1 MILPEI
7 QLTKLAV
14 ADAKRC
20 LQWNYS
26 TLYNNAEKAYNE
38 GWDFFECQCSR
49 DFRQRVLSIIHR
61 YMSVNNVRVYDNI
74 IYLFSDN
81 TLILILIPKEEYLPI

>member
-14 ADAKRC
+14 ADAKRY

-38 GWDFFECQCSR
+38 GRDFFECQCSR
-49 DFRQRVLSIIHR
+49 DFRQRILSITHH
-61 YMSVNNVRVYDNI
+61 YMSVNNVRIYENI
-74 IYLFSDN
+74 IYFFSDN
-81 TLILILIPKEEYLPI
+81 TLICIGKAT